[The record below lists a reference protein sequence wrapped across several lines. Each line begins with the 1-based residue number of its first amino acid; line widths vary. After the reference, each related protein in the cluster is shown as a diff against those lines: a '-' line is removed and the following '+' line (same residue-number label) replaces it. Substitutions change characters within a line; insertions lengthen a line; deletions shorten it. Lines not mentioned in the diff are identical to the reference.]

1 MHHVYTTQKH
11 TEKPEILQDP
21 LDLEVRLG
29 DVAVLKCDSD
39 GDPTPDIEWI
49 FNSNKIDS
57 NDARIRVLADGTLQI
72 DKTETRD
79 QGICMSD

>member
-1 MHHVYTTQKH
+1 MIQTNI
-11 TEKPEILQDP
+11 EKPEILQEP
-21 LDLEVRLG
+21 LDLEVSVG
-29 DVAVLKCDSD
+29 EVAVLKCDSD

-49 FNSNKIDS
+49 FNSNKIDF

-79 QGICMSD
+79 QGICRINFMLYR